1 MKVPT
6 SYMQDVAQPQN
17 AVTSDKYV
25 APEQLLIAAANMDKM
40 GRLFEGGP
48 GAKQVAKAARSQK
61 GQKRGR

>member
-6 SYMQDVAQPQN
+6 NYLQDAVQPQS
-17 AVTSDKYV
+17 AVTNEKYV

-40 GRLFEGGP
+40 GRLFEGP
-48 GAKQVAKAARSQK
+48 SAKQVAKAAHK